1 MKQTVIRNATPEDLN
16 VIQSIGRETFF
27 ETFAASNTAADMN
40 DYLEKSFH
48 EDKLSAELNHP
59 ESRFFIAWE
68 DQTPIGY
75 LKVNWG
81 QAQTELKDDTA
92 LEIER
97 IYVRSSHQGQQVGRL
112 LYEKALE
119 TARLLGKPA
128 IWLGVWEANARAIRF
143 YQKNGFVAFDQ
154 HCFIV
159 GNDVQTDILMR
170 KALA

>member
-1 MKQTVIRNATPEDLN
+1 MKQTVIRKAAQEDLS

-27 ETFAASNTAADMN
+27 ETFAASNTEADMK

-48 EDKLSAELNHP
+48 EEKLSAELSHP
-59 ESRFFIAWE
+59 DSQFFIAWE
-68 DQTPIGY
+68 AQTPIGY
-75 LKVNWG
+75 LKINWG

-119 TARLLGKPA
+119 TAQLLGKSA
-128 IWLGVWEANARAIRF
+128 IWLGVWEENARAIRF

-154 HCFIV
+154 HRFIV

-170 KALA
+170 KVLA